1 MFADDIVICR
11 ASMKQVQEHL
21 GMWRYGVESRGM
33 KDKQGQVSLQ
43 GAELDK
49 VQDFKYLGLTATKR
63 VDMR

>member
-33 KDKQGQVSLQ
+33 KDK
-43 GAELDK
+43 
-49 VQDFKYLGLTATKR
+49 
-63 VDMR
+63 